1 MIIHVNER
9 HLFDEIKDIF
19 SDLARNES
27 GSLDK
32 ILESEDFERVKA
44 EFQGLRTKRDH
55 LEDLSDRLS
64 GA

>member
-32 ILESEDFERVKA
+32 ILEGGDFERVKA
-44 EFQGLRTKRDH
+44 EFQGLRTRRDH
-55 LEDLSDRLS
+55 FEDLSDRLS